1 MQILDSVY
9 GENVWKTP
17 KISDYFNKKLISDER
32 SKNIEELPFMFRYY
46 MENATLNVNRSI
58 LAINSYLF
66 NLTGIELTEIPEI
79 DL

>member
-1 MQILDSVY
+1 
-9 GENVWKTP
+9 
-17 KISDYFNKKLISDER
+17 
-32 SKNIEELPFMFRYY
+32 